1 MFKRKW
7 AQISTLREL
16 LLLIWG
22 SQKGSVKLIQSS
34 VGNKAKIIKNTIKDD
49 ARGLR
54 FSISG
59 STDGYPLEGDVVV
72 RHEGGNPEQ
81 PDAVLVGGL
90 ELTSQGVQAQQV
102 AVVRV
107 SIGDI
112 LEHNLKRQK

>member
-1 MFKRKW
+1 MW
-7 AQISTLREL
+7 AQISAWREL
-16 LLLIWG
+16 YLLNLG
-22 SQKGSVKLIQSS
+22 SQKGSVKLIQFSLA
-34 VGNKAKIIKNTIKDD
+34 NKKLKKYKIIKNTIKDD
-49 ARGLR
+49 ARGFR

-107 SIGDI
+107 SIGDV
-112 LEHNLKRQK
+112 LKHHLKR